1 MVPISKSNLVVGQF
15 QAISFFRVV
24 FFTKAI
30 NSAPLLFFLVGVP
43 NQNVGNK
50 NSEKNC
56 HTMED
61 LVDHPWTLLVHCP
74 PVITF
79 VQFWGSKLCKK
90 EVESFNGFKMTG
102 LCRI

>member
-1 MVPISKSNLVVGQF
+1 M
-15 QAISFFRVV
+15 
-24 FFTKAI
+24 
-30 NSAPLLFFLVGVP
+30 GVP

-90 EVESFNGFKMTG
+90 EEVESFNGFKMTG
-102 LCRI
+102 LTLRASKWVPDLALLGPPTKIKTAMSFSLFSLRFLKKWWW